1 MSGLGP
7 AEWPT
12 PSRLHRDL
20 SGVAALEKGAGQ
32 EMVDKSI
39 TIYR

>member
-12 PSRLHRDL
+12 PSRPHRDL
-20 SGVAALEKGAGQ
+20 SGVVALEKGVGP
-32 EMVDKSI
+32 MVDQSI